1 MDGLFLEYKDPLFG
15 IIVFFLL
22 IFTVSFLTYTYGAY
36 KEKNARA
43 EYRKLMER
51 FELGTL
57 KEEDY
62 IHLYTTYNLPFD
74 SILLLASTFIHKGK
88 YNKAISVY
96 LALLE
101 HVEDRVKKEE
111 LLELLGS
118 TYFKGGFL
126 QRSKEIF
133 LKILKFSPRNE
144 NALQHLL
151 LINEKLKSFDEVQEV
166 IDVLGE
172 LKHDISKEQVYI
184 KALQIL
190 NDALT
195 DFDKKSHQLFE
206 LYKQNPL
213 IEKLVVQFLLQF
225 NKPLFWSHLEEFTL
239 KNCEDL
245 LWNQAFEDL
254 DLDKIQQH
262 PKLQEIYSAKGY
274 IQDIKQSDN
283 FEMNILI
290 QLANCQEKAKVD
302 LNFEYI
308 CKKCKAL
315 HPIYESRCPHCHNI
329 LTFNTKAYL
338 TKKHSHEENIS
349 LQ

>member
-1 MDGLFLEYKDPLFG
+1 MFLEYKDPLFG
-15 IIVFFLL
+15 IIVFFLI
-22 IFTVSFLTYTYGAY
+22 IFFVSFVTYTYGSY

-144 NALQHLL
+144 NALKHLL
-151 LINEKLKSFDEVQEV
+151 LINEKLKSFYEVQEV
-166 IDVLGE
+166 LEVLHE

-184 KALQIL
+184 TTLQIL
-190 NDALT
+190 DDALM
-195 DFDKKSHQLFE
+195 DFDKKSHELFN
-206 LYKQNPL
+206 LYKQEPL
-213 IEKLVVQFLLQF
+213 IEKLVVQFLLTYNRPF
-225 NKPLFWSHLEEFTL
+225 FWENIDQFTL

-245 LWNQAFEDL
+245 LWNVDFD
-254 DLDKIQQH
+254 DIDFDKVSQN
-262 PKLQEIYSAKGY
+262 PKLQELYSAKGY
-274 IQDIKQSDN
+274 INDTSESKN
-283 FEMNILI
+283 FEFNVMI
-290 QLANCQEKAKVD
+290 QLASMQEKAKTD
-302 LNFEYI
+302 LNFEFI

-315 HPIYESRCPHCHNI
+315 HPIYESRCPHCHSI

-338 TKKHSHEENIS
+338 TKRHSHEENLS